1 MFYFCI
7 LVERHDYNLRVFVK
21 LCAWFTDQH
30 SGTATEPYRSCN
42 DTFHPTTVDFCISRN
57 NNSAC
62 CTASISPVSVP
73 FCFLTRCFPGLLLF
87 LICLYHPTLDK
98 GSFVG
103 IETFPSLFPHK
114 IVKRSVSF
122 ALCVTSSCVPNG
134 RFPFLFFDI
143 LALPAQTLYSDY
155 LALYL
160 SIYRTPSYL
169 YTVKS

>member
-1 MFYFCI
+1 
-7 LVERHDYNLRVFVK
+7 
-21 LCAWFTDQH
+21 
-30 SGTATEPYRSCN
+30 
-42 DTFHPTTVDFCISRN
+42 
-57 NNSAC
+57 
-62 CTASISPVSVP
+62 
-73 FCFLTRCFPGLLLF
+73 LLLF

-143 LALPAQTLYSDY
+143 LALPAQIPL
-155 LALYL
+155 LRL
-160 SIYRTPSYL
+160 SCAILQHLPHTFLPVL
-169 YTVKS
+169 P